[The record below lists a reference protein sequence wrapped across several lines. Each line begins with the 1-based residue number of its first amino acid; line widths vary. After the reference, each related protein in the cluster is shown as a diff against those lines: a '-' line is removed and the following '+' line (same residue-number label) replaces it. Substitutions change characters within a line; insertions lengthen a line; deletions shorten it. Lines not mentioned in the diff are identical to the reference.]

1 MGRAIVRSEKKKER
15 VNYFI
20 NKRTIDRFKK
30 VCEKEGMIMS
40 VVVERAI
47 NEFCE
52 RKGTEW
58 YYQKLLLK

>member
-1 MGRAIVRSEKKKER
+1 MRKTSDKTKER
-15 VNYFI
+15 VNFLI
-20 NKRTIDRFKK
+20 NKKTRERFKK

-52 RKGTEW
+52 RKGVE
-58 YYQKLLLK
+58 